1 MSAPAIVVAAPV
13 VERAFGGFMVTF
25 PDLPEW
31 TRETAPERWT
41 GALDGIVFPSA
52 GNAAACIDEVRGM
65 SRGTFAGH
73 DPVFNVRAQP
83 VIERYGGTR
92 AHQHTTP

>member
-1 MSAPAIVVAAPV
+1 MSAPAIVVADAV
-13 VERAFGGFMVTF
+13 MERAFGGILVTF

-31 TRETAPERWT
+31 TREQAPERWT
-41 GALDGIVFPSA
+41 GAIDGLVFPDRISA
-52 GNAAACIDEVRGM
+52 VKCIEAVKSM
-65 SRGTFAGH
+65 SRAGFAGH

-83 VIERYGGTR
+83 AIERYGGTR